1 MTSTLLSVYSGIPII
16 KGENSLG
23 LMRMSMYHV
32 KLKVITGVY
41 QVDKIF
47 IHDIYMYLQST
58 ISWKILEIPM
68 TAYIVVKFVCMMQA
82 VFSYHK

>member
-1 MTSTLLSVYSGIPII
+1 MTCTLLSVYSGIPII

-23 LMRMSMYHV
+23 LMRMYLYHV

-47 IHDIYMYLQST
+47 IHNLYMYLQST
-58 ISWKILEIPM
+58 ISRKILEIPM